1 MPFDMTKLPNWSI
14 RHVSSSYFIFVRG
27 KKNCV
32 GSWTRSIIGP
42 FHLATIYTVFL
53 DDSTVELF
61 GRMVR
66 VSECKMRTF
75 SLSSHDI
82 FH

>member
-27 KKNCV
+27 KKIALDHGQGRLLV
-32 GSWTRSIIGP
+32 L
-42 FHLATIYTVFL
+42 FTIYTVFL